1 MKPRYKRIIT
11 FLIIFMCCGAFSTA
25 ISDNFMSISGN
36 SMYPT
41 LKDKQVVR
49 VSKIKEIKRF
59 DIVIAK
65 KHDNYLIVKRV
76 IGLPN
81 EKIEYKDNH
90 LYINEK
96 PVTESFIDL
105 YLTKTEDFTYT
116 LKDDEY
122 FLLGDNREY
131 STDSRELGAFK
142 KEKLLYLVSN

>member
-1 MKPRYKRIIT
+1 
-11 FLIIFMCCGAFSTA
+11 
-25 ISDNFMSISGN
+25 
-36 SMYPT
+36 MYPT
-41 LKDKQVVR
+41 LKDKQVVK
-49 VSKIKEIKRF
+49 VSKIKEISRF

-96 PVTESFIDL
+96 PVTEDFIDL
-105 YLTKTEDFTYT
+105 YLTKTEDFTYK
-116 LKDDEY
+116 LEGNEY

>member
-1 MKPRYKRIIT
+1 
-11 FLIIFMCCGAFSTA
+11 
-25 ISDNFMSISGN
+25 MSISGN

-49 VSKIKEIKRF
+49 VSKIKEISRF

-65 KHDNYLIVKRV
+65 KHDNYLIIKRV
-76 IGLPN
+76 IGLPD

>member
-1 MKPRYKRIIT
+1 
-11 FLIIFMCCGAFSTA
+11 
-25 ISDNFMSISGN
+25 MSISGN

-49 VSKIKEIKRF
+49 ISKIKEINRF

-65 KHDNYLIVKRV
+65 KTDNYLIVKRV
-76 IGLPN
+76 MGLPN

-96 PVTESFIDL
+96 PVTENFIDL
-105 YLTKTEDFTYT
+105 YFTKTEDLVYT
-116 LKDDEY
+116 LKDNEY

-131 STDSRELGAFK
+131 STDSREHGPFR
-142 KEKLLYLVSN
+142 KEEIIYLVSN

>member
-1 MKPRYKRIIT
+1 MLHI
-11 FLIIFMCCGAFSTA
+11 A
-25 ISDNFMSISGN
+25 ISENFMSISGN

-49 VSKIKEIKRF
+49 VSKIKEISRF

>member
-1 MKPRYKRIIT
+1 MKKIYKII
-11 FLIIFMCCGAFSTA
+11 LIILCCVILHTA

-41 LKDKQVVR
+41 LKDKQVVK
-49 VSKIKEIKRF
+49 VSKIKEINRF

-81 EKIEYKDNH
+81 EKVEYKDNH
-90 LYINEK
+90 LYINDK
-96 PVTESFIDL
+96 PVTEDFIDL

>member
-1 MKPRYKRIIT
+1 
-11 FLIIFMCCGAFSTA
+11 
-25 ISDNFMSISGN
+25 
-36 SMYPT
+36 MYPT

-49 VSKIKEIKRF
+49 VSKIKEINRF

>member
-1 MKPRYKRIIT
+1 MKKIYKFIFII
-11 FLIIFMCCGAFSTA
+11 LCCVILHTA
-25 ISDNFMSISGN
+25 ISDNYMSISGN

-41 LKDKQVVR
+41 LKDKQVVK
-49 VSKIKEIKRF
+49 VSKIKEINRF

-65 KHDNYLIVKRV
+65 KTDNYLIVKRV
-76 IGLPN
+76 IGLPD
-81 EKIEYKDNH
+81 EKVEYKDNH

>member
-1 MKPRYKRIIT
+1 MKKIYKLIFII
-11 FLIIFMCCGAFSTA
+11 LCCTMLHIA
-25 ISDNFMSISGN
+25 ISENFMSISGN

-49 VSKIKEIKRF
+49 VSKIKEISRF

-65 KHDNYLIVKRV
+65 KHDNYLIIKRV
-76 IGLPN
+76 IGLPD
-81 EKIEYKDNH
+81 EKVEYKDNH

-96 PVTESFIDL
+96 PITESFIDL

>member
-1 MKPRYKRIIT
+1 MKKIYKFI
-11 FLIIFMCCGAFSTA
+11 LIILCCVILHTA

-41 LKDKQVVR
+41 LKDKQVVK
-49 VSKIKEIKRF
+49 VSKTKEINRF

-81 EKIEYKDNH
+81 EKVEYKDNH
-90 LYINEK
+90 LYINDK
-96 PVTESFIDL
+96 PVTEDFIDL
-105 YLTKTEDFTYT
+105 YSTKTENFVYT
-116 LKDDEY
+116 LKDNEY

-131 STDSRELGAFK
+131 STDSREHGPFR
-142 KEKLLYLVSN
+142 KEEIIYLVSN

>member
-1 MKPRYKRIIT
+1 MKKIYKFIFII
-11 FLIIFMCCGAFSTA
+11 LCCVILHTA
-25 ISDNFMSISGN
+25 ISENFIIVSGN

-49 VSKIKEIKRF
+49 VSKIKEISRF

-76 IGLPN
+76 IGLPD

-90 LYINEK
+90 LYINDK
-96 PVTESFIDL
+96 PVTEDFIDL
-105 YLTKTEDFTYT
+105 YLTKTQDFTYT
-116 LKDDEY
+116 LKDNEF

-131 STDSRELGAFK
+131 STDSREHGAFK
-142 KEKLLYLVSN
+142 KEELLYLVSN

>member
-1 MKPRYKRIIT
+1 MKKIYKLIFII
-11 FLIIFMCCGAFSTA
+11 LCCTMLHIA
-25 ISDNFMSISGN
+25 ISENFMSISGN

-49 VSKIKEIKRF
+49 VSKIKEINRF

-76 IGLPN
+76 IGLPD
-81 EKIEYKDNH
+81 ERVEYKDNH

-96 PVTESFIDL
+96 PVTEDFIDL
-105 YLTKTEDFTYT
+105 YSTKTEDFVYT
-116 LKDDEY
+116 LKDNEY

-131 STDSRELGAFK
+131 STDSREHGAFK
-142 KEKLLYLVSN
+142 KEELLYLVSN

>member
-1 MKPRYKRIIT
+1 MKKIYKFIFII
-11 FLIIFMCCGAFSTA
+11 LCCVILHTA
-25 ISDNFMSISGN
+25 ISENFIIVSGN

-49 VSKIKEIKRF
+49 VSKIKEINRF

-96 PVTESFIDL
+96 PVTEDFIDL

>member
-1 MKPRYKRIIT
+1 MKKMYKII
-11 FLIIFMCCGAFSTA
+11 LIIMCCVILHTA

-49 VSKIKEIKRF
+49 ISKVKEINRF

-65 KHDNYLIVKRV
+65 KTDNYLIVKRV

-81 EKIEYKDNH
+81 EKIEYKNNH
-90 LYINEK
+90 LYINDE
-96 PVTESFIDL
+96 PVTEDFIDL
-105 YLTKTEDFTYT
+105 YTVKTEDFTYV
-116 LKDDEY
+116 LEEDEY

-131 STDSRELGAFK
+131 STDSREYGAFE
-142 KEKLLYLVSN
+142 KEKILYLVSN

>member
-1 MKPRYKRIIT
+1 MLHI
-11 FLIIFMCCGAFSTA
+11 A
-25 ISDNFMSISGN
+25 ISENFMSISGN

-49 VSKIKEIKRF
+49 VSKIKEISRF

-65 KHDNYLIVKRV
+65 KHDNYLIIKRV
-76 IGLPN
+76 IGLPD
-81 EKIEYKDNH
+81 EKVEYKDNH

-96 PVTESFIDL
+96 PITESFIDL

>member
-1 MKPRYKRIIT
+1 
-11 FLIIFMCCGAFSTA
+11 
-25 ISDNFMSISGN
+25 
-36 SMYPT
+36 MYPT
-41 LKDKQVVR
+41 FKDKQVVR

-105 YLTKTEDFTYT
+105 YLTKTEDFAYT
-116 LKDDEY
+116 LKDNEY

>member
-1 MKPRYKRIIT
+1 
-11 FLIIFMCCGAFSTA
+11 
-25 ISDNFMSISGN
+25 
-36 SMYPT
+36 MYPT

-49 VSKIKEIKRF
+49 ISKIKEINRF

-65 KHDNYLIVKRV
+65 KTDNYLIVKRV
-76 IGLPN
+76 IGLPD
-81 EKIEYKDNH
+81 EKVEYKDNH

-96 PVTESFIDL
+96 PITEDFIDL
-105 YLTKTEDFTYT
+105 YLTKTEDFTYK
-116 LKDDEY
+116 LEDNEY

>member
-1 MKPRYKRIIT
+1 MKKIYKII
-11 FLIIFMCCGAFSTA
+11 LIISCCVILHTS
-25 ISDNFMSISGN
+25 ISDNYMSISGN

-49 VSKIKEIKRF
+49 ISKAKEINRF

-81 EKIEYKDNH
+81 EKIEYKNNH
-90 LYINEK
+90 LYINDE
-96 PVTESFIDL
+96 PVTEDFIDL
-105 YLTKTEDFTYT
+105 YTVKTEDFTYV
-116 LKDDEY
+116 LEEDEY

-131 STDSRELGAFK
+131 STDSREYGAFE
-142 KEKLLYLVSN
+142 KEKILYLVSN

>member
-1 MKPRYKRIIT
+1 MLHI
-11 FLIIFMCCGAFSTA
+11 A
-25 ISDNFMSISGN
+25 ISENFMSISGN

-49 VSKIKEIKRF
+49 VSKIKEISRF

-65 KHDNYLIVKRV
+65 KHDNYLIIKRV
-76 IGLPN
+76 IGLPD
-81 EKIEYKDNH
+81 EKVEYKDNH

>member
-1 MKPRYKRIIT
+1 MKKIYKII
-11 FLIIFMCCGAFSTA
+11 LIILCCVILHTA

-49 VSKIKEIKRF
+49 ISKIKEINRF

-65 KHDNYLIVKRV
+65 KTDNYLIVKRV
-76 IGLPN
+76 IGLPD
-81 EKIEYKDNH
+81 EKVEYKDNH

-96 PVTESFIDL
+96 PITEDFIDL
-105 YLTKTEDFTYT
+105 YLTKTEDFTYK
-116 LKDDEY
+116 LEDNEY

>member
-1 MKPRYKRIIT
+1 MKKIYKII
-11 FLIIFMCCGAFSTA
+11 LIISCCVILHTA

-49 VSKIKEIKRF
+49 ISKIKEIKRF

-76 IGLPN
+76 IGLPD
-81 EKIEYKDNH
+81 EKVEYKDNH

-122 FLLGDNREY
+122 FL
-131 STDSRELGAFK
+131 
-142 KEKLLYLVSN
+142 SN

>member
-1 MKPRYKRIIT
+1 
-11 FLIIFMCCGAFSTA
+11 
-25 ISDNFMSISGN
+25 
-36 SMYPT
+36 MYPT

-49 VSKIKEIKRF
+49 VSKIKEVSRF

-76 IGLPN
+76 IGLPD
-81 EKIEYKDNH
+81 EKVEYKGNH

-96 PVTESFIDL
+96 PVTEDFIDL

>member
-1 MKPRYKRIIT
+1 MKKIYK
-11 FLIIFMCCGAFSTA
+11 FIFMILCCVILHTA
-25 ISDNFMSISGN
+25 ISENFMSISGN

-49 VSKIKEIKRF
+49 VSKIKEISRF

-76 IGLPN
+76 IGLPD
-81 EKIEYKDNH
+81 EKVEYKDNH